1 MKATSLRLRLLAGA
15 AMAIFLAL
23 ALAWAGI
30 SWLFHQYAERRE
42 AAELSKLGE
51 QVIAS
56 LTLDPQGKLIA
67 DALSSDPRFLAI
79 AGGYYW
85 QVISKAGS
93 VQSQSLWDQSL
104 PPTPARADQWD
115 HATAQGPFGKQLMVV
130 SRQIRLD
137 ARPLDIIVRVGSDD
151 SEMQNALAEFDRVL
165 AMSLGLLWL
174 VLSIAAY
181 VQVSLGLRPLDRLRR
196 DMDRLRR
203 SPHARL
209 PDHHPYE
216 ILPLTE
222 AINAMASARE
232 GDLARARRRAA
243 DLAHGLKTPLA
254 VVAAQSRRAREAG
267 AHMAADSIDRAV
279 EAVAAALEAEL
290 ARSRAAAARGAGGQ
304 SVPLT
309 IAEGVIAVI
318 ERTEHGENL
327 AFSVD
332 IPADLRLPVDPSDL
346 AEMLGALL
354 ENAARHARR
363 QVRITGMQTDQHV
376 SLRIEDD
383 GPGMDD
389 DALARAAQRGVRL
402 DESGSGHGLGLSIV
416 RDLAEAT
423 EGEFH
428 MERAKI
434 GGLAANLLWPIPA
447 DHPPKR
453 C

>member
-1 MKATSLRLRLLAGA
+1 MKTTSLRLRLLAGA

-51 QVIAS
+51 QVVAS
-56 LTLDPQGKLIA
+56 LTLDPHGKLLV
-67 DALSSDPRFLAI
+67 DAQPTDPRFSAI

-85 QVISKAGS
+85 QAVGKNGS

-104 PPTPARADQWD
+104 PSTPAPPDRWD
-115 HATAQGPFGKQLMVV
+115 HITAQGPFGTQLMLV

-137 ARPLDIIVRVGSDD
+137 ARPYDIAVRVGSDD
-151 SEMQNALAEFDRVL
+151 SEMQAALAEFDRVL
-165 AMSLGLLWL
+165 ALSLALLWL

-209 PDHHPYE
+209 PADHPYE

-232 GDLARARRRAA
+232 SDLARARRRAA

-254 VVAAQSRRAREAG
+254 VVAAQSRRARDAG
-267 AHMAADSIDRAV
+267 AHVAADSIDRAV
-279 EAVAAALEAEL
+279 AAVGAALEAEL

-304 SVPLT
+304 SAPLA
-309 IAEGVIAVI
+309 IAEGVVSVV
-318 ERTEHGENL
+318 ERTEAGEML
-327 AFSVD
+327 AFTVD
-332 IPADLRLPVDPSDL
+332 IPADLRLPVDPTDL

-363 QVRITGMQTDQHV
+363 QVRISGTQQDDTVM
-376 SLRIEDD
+376 LRIEDD

-389 DALARAAQRGVRL
+389 AALARATQRGVRL
-402 DESGSGHGLGLSIV
+402 DETGSGHGIGLSIV
-416 RDLAEAT
+416 RDLADAT
-423 EGEFH
+423 EAVFH
-428 MERAKI
+428 MERAEI
-434 GGLAANLLWPIPA
+434 GGLAADLIWTIA
-447 DHPPKR
+447 SDHPPKLR
-453 C
+453 